1 VSTNSVSLPQAVH
14 FGDGLAYMVRTEQT
28 GARMTTLAAM
38 IDDFGYLDD
47 WEDRMRYVIELG
59 KALPDLPDAEKTPE
73 NKVQGCASQ
82 VWLSVSADNGADP
95 IMTFRGDSDAFIVR
109 GLVAIVLEAYS
120 GKKASEVVAFDA
132 LDLFKQIG
140 LLEHLT
146 AQRANGLRSMIQRIR
161 EEAARR
167 LV

>member
-1 VSTNSVSLPQAVH
+1 MA
-14 FGDGLAYMVRTEQT
+14 
-28 GARMTTLAAM
+28 TLNEM
-38 IDDFGYLDD
+38 IDDFGFLDD

-59 KALPDLPDAEKTPE
+59 KALPDLPDADKTAE

-82 VWLSVSADNGADP
+82 VWLSVTSGDGADP
-95 IMTFRGDSDAFIVR
+95 VMHFRGDSDAFIVR

-120 GKKASEVVAFDA
+120 DKKASDVVAFDA

>member
-1 VSTNSVSLPQAVH
+1 MA
-14 FGDGLAYMVRTEQT
+14 
-28 GARMTTLAAM
+28 TLNEM
-38 IDDFGYLDD
+38 IDDFGFLDD

-59 KALPDLPDAEKTPE
+59 KALPDLPDSEKSAE

-82 VWLSVSADNGADP
+82 VWLSVSAGDGADP
-95 IMTFRGDSDAFIVR
+95 EMTFRGDSDAFIVR
-109 GLVAIVLEAYS
+109 GLVAIVLAAYS

-167 LV
+167 IV

>member
-1 VSTNSVSLPQAVH
+1 
-14 FGDGLAYMVRTEQT
+14 
-28 GARMTTLAAM
+28 MTTLDQM
-38 IDDFGYLDD
+38 IDDFGFLED

-59 KALPDLPDAEKTPE
+59 KALPDLPDAEKTSE

-82 VWLSVSADNGADP
+82 VWLSVSAGKGPDP
-95 IMTFRGDSDAFIVR
+95 VMTFAGDSDAFIVR
-109 GLVAIVLEAYS
+109 GLVAIVLQAYS
-120 GKKASEVVAFDA
+120 GKKASEVVQFDA
-132 LDLFKQIG
+132 LELFRQLG

-167 LV
+167 MA

>member
-1 VSTNSVSLPQAVH
+1 MA
-14 FGDGLAYMVRTEQT
+14 
-28 GARMTTLAAM
+28 TLNEM
-38 IDDFGYLDD
+38 IDDFGFLED

-59 KALPDLPDAEKTPE
+59 KALPDLPDADKTAE

-82 VWLSVSADNGADP
+82 VWLSVTSGDGTDP
-95 IMTFRGDSDAFIVR
+95 VMTFRGDSDAFIVR

-120 GKKASEVVAFDA
+120 GKQASEVVAFDA

>member
-1 VSTNSVSLPQAVH
+1 MA
-14 FGDGLAYMVRTEQT
+14 
-28 GARMTTLAAM
+28 TLNEM
-38 IDDFGYLDD
+38 IDDFGFLED

-59 KALPDLPDAEKTPE
+59 KALPDLPDADKTTE

-82 VWLSVSADNGADP
+82 VWLSVSSGEGADP
-95 IMTFRGDSDAFIVR
+95 VMHFRGDSDAFIVR

-120 GKKASEVVAFDA
+120 EKKASDVVAFDA

>member
-1 VSTNSVSLPQAVH
+1 MA
-14 FGDGLAYMVRTEQT
+14 
-28 GARMTTLAAM
+28 TLNEM
-38 IDDFGYLDD
+38 IDDFGFLED

-59 KALPDLPDAEKTPE
+59 KALPDLPDSEKTAD

-82 VWLSVSADNGADP
+82 VWLSVSAGDGTDP
-95 IMTFRGDSDAFIVR
+95 EMHFRGDSDAFIVR
-109 GLVAIVLEAYS
+109 GLVAIVLAAYS
-120 GKKASEVVAFDA
+120 GKKASDVVAFDA
-132 LDLFKQIG
+132 LDLFKQLG

>member
-1 VSTNSVSLPQAVH
+1 MA
-14 FGDGLAYMVRTEQT
+14 
-28 GARMTTLAAM
+28 TLNEM
-38 IDDFGYLDD
+38 IDDFGFLED

-59 KALPDLPDAEKTPE
+59 KALPDLPNADKTAE

-82 VWLSVSADNGADP
+82 VWLSVSSGEGADP
-95 IMTFRGDSDAFIVR
+95 VMYFRGDSDAFIVR

-120 GKKASEVVAFDA
+120 DKKASDVVAFDA

>member
-1 VSTNSVSLPQAVH
+1 MA
-14 FGDGLAYMVRTEQT
+14 
-28 GARMTTLAAM
+28 TLNEM
-38 IDDFGYLDD
+38 IDDFGFLED

-59 KALPDLPDAEKTPE
+59 KALPDLPDSEKSSE

-82 VWLSVSADNGADP
+82 VWLSVSAGDGADP
-95 IMTFRGDSDAFIVR
+95 EMRFRGDSDAFIVR
-109 GLVAIVLEAYS
+109 GLVAIVLAAYS
-120 GKKASEVVAFDA
+120 GKKASDVVAFDA
-132 LDLFKQIG
+132 LDLFKQLG

>member
-1 VSTNSVSLPQAVH
+1 MA
-14 FGDGLAYMVRTEQT
+14 
-28 GARMTTLAAM
+28 TLNEM
-38 IDDFGYLDD
+38 IDDFGFLDD

-59 KALPDLPDAEKTPE
+59 KALPDLPDAEKSAE

-82 VWLSVSADNGADP
+82 VWLSVTSDDGPDP
-95 IMTFRGDSDAFIVR
+95 VMTFRGDSDAFIVR

-120 GKKASEVVAFDA
+120 GKRASEVVAFDA
-132 LDLFKQIG
+132 LDLFKQLG

-167 LV
+167 MV

>member
-1 VSTNSVSLPQAVH
+1 MA
-14 FGDGLAYMVRTEQT
+14 
-28 GARMTTLAAM
+28 TLNEM
-38 IDDFGYLDD
+38 IDDFGFLDD

-59 KALPDLPDAEKTPE
+59 KALPDLPDADKTAE

-82 VWLSVSADNGADP
+82 VWLSVSSGEGADP
-95 IMTFRGDSDAFIVR
+95 VMHFRGDSDAFIVR

-120 GKKASEVVAFDA
+120 EKKASDVVAFDA

>member
-1 VSTNSVSLPQAVH
+1 MA
-14 FGDGLAYMVRTEQT
+14 
-28 GARMTTLAAM
+28 TLNEM
-38 IDDFGYLDD
+38 IDDFGFLED

-59 KALPDLPDAEKTPE
+59 KALPDLPDSEKTAD

-82 VWLSVSADNGADP
+82 VWLSVSAGDGGDP
-95 IMTFRGDSDAFIVR
+95 EMRFRGDSDAFIVR
-109 GLVAIVLEAYS
+109 GLVAIVLAAYS
-120 GKKASEVVAFDA
+120 GKKASDVVAFDA
-132 LDLFKQIG
+132 LDLFKQLG

>member
-1 VSTNSVSLPQAVH
+1 
-14 FGDGLAYMVRTEQT
+14 
-28 GARMTTLAAM
+28 M
-38 IDDFGYLDD
+38 IDDFGFLDE

-59 KALPDLPDAEKTPE
+59 KALPDLPDDEKTAG

-82 VWLSVSADNGADP
+82 VWLSVSAGNGADP
-95 IMTFRGDSDAFIVR
+95 DMMFRGDSDAFIVR
-109 GLVAIVLEAYS
+109 GLVAIVLAAYS

-132 LDLFKQIG
+132 LDLFKQLG

-167 LV
+167 LL

>member
-1 VSTNSVSLPQAVH
+1 MANLN
-14 FGDGLAYMVRTEQT
+14 E
-28 GARMTTLAAM
+28 M
-38 IDDFGYLDD
+38 IDDFGFLDD

-59 KALPDLPDAEKTPE
+59 KALPDLPDSEKSAE

-82 VWLSVSADNGADP
+82 VWLSVSSSDGADP
-95 IMTFRGDSDAFIVR
+95 NMTFRGDSDAFIVR
-109 GLVAIVLEAYS
+109 GLVAIVLAAYS
-120 GKKASEVVAFDA
+120 GKKASDVVSFDA
-132 LDLFKQIG
+132 LDLFKQLG

>member
-1 VSTNSVSLPQAVH
+1 
-14 FGDGLAYMVRTEQT
+14 
-28 GARMTTLAAM
+28 MTTLEQM
-38 IDDFGYLDD
+38 IDDFAFLDD
-47 WEDRMRYVIELG
+47 WEDRMRFVIELG
-59 KALPDLPDAEKTPE
+59 KALPDLPDDDKTAD

-82 VWLSVSADNGADP
+82 VWLATSSGDGADP
-95 IMTFRGDSDAFIVR
+95 LMSFRGDSDAFIVR
-109 GLVAIVLEAYS
+109 GLVAIVLAAYS
-120 GKKASEVVAFDA
+120 GKQASKVVAFDA
-132 LDLFKQIG
+132 IDLFKQLG

>member
-1 VSTNSVSLPQAVH
+1 
-14 FGDGLAYMVRTEQT
+14 
-28 GARMTTLAAM
+28 MTTLDQM
-38 IDDFGYLDD
+38 IDDFGFLED

-59 KALPDLPDAEKTPE
+59 KALPDLPGAEKTAE

-82 VWLSVSADNGADP
+82 VWLSVSAGEGADP
-95 IMTFRGDSDAFIVR
+95 VMTFAGDSDAFIVR
-109 GLVAIVLEAYS
+109 GLVAIVLQAYS

-132 LDLFKQIG
+132 LDLFRQLG

-167 LV
+167 MA

>member
-1 VSTNSVSLPQAVH
+1 
-14 FGDGLAYMVRTEQT
+14 
-28 GARMTTLAAM
+28 MTTLSAM
-38 IDDFGYLDD
+38 IDDFGFLDD

-59 KALPDLPDAEKTPE
+59 KALPDLAEADKTAE

-82 VWLSVSADNGADP
+82 VWLSVSAADGADP
-95 IMTFRGDSDAFIVR
+95 VMTFRGDSDAFIVR

>member
-1 VSTNSVSLPQAVH
+1 MANLN
-14 FGDGLAYMVRTEQT
+14 E
-28 GARMTTLAAM
+28 M
-38 IDDFGYLDD
+38 IDDFGFLDD

-59 KALPDLPDAEKTPE
+59 KALPDLPDSEKSAE

-82 VWLSVSADNGADP
+82 VWLSVSSSDGSDP
-95 IMTFRGDSDAFIVR
+95 DMTFRGDSDAFIVR
-109 GLVAIVLEAYS
+109 GLVAIVLAAYS
-120 GKKASEVVAFDA
+120 GKKASDVVSFDA
-132 LDLFKQIG
+132 LDLFKQLG

>member
-1 VSTNSVSLPQAVH
+1 MA
-14 FGDGLAYMVRTEQT
+14 
-28 GARMTTLAAM
+28 TLNEM
-38 IDDFGYLDD
+38 IDDFGFLED

-59 KALPDLPDAEKTPE
+59 KALPDLPDAEKTAE

-82 VWLSVSADNGADP
+82 VWLSVSSGEGADP
-95 IMTFRGDSDAFIVR
+95 VMHFRGDSDAFIVR

-120 GKKASEVVAFDA
+120 DKKASDVVAFDA

>member
-1 VSTNSVSLPQAVH
+1 MA
-14 FGDGLAYMVRTEQT
+14 
-28 GARMTTLAAM
+28 TLNEM
-38 IDDFGYLDD
+38 IDDFGFLDD

-59 KALPDLPDAEKTPE
+59 KALPDLPDADKTAE

-82 VWLSVSADNGADP
+82 VWLSVSSGEGADP
-95 IMTFRGDSDAFIVR
+95 VMHFRGDSDAFIVR

-120 GKKASEVVAFDA
+120 DKKASDVVAFDA

>member
-1 VSTNSVSLPQAVH
+1 MANLN
-14 FGDGLAYMVRTEQT
+14 E
-28 GARMTTLAAM
+28 M
-38 IDDFGYLDD
+38 IDNFGFLDD

-59 KALPDLPDAEKTPE
+59 KALPDLPDSEKSAE

-82 VWLSVSADNGADP
+82 VWLSVSSSDGADP
-95 IMTFRGDSDAFIVR
+95 EMTFRGDSDAFIVR
-109 GLVAIVLEAYS
+109 GLVAIVLAAYS
-120 GKKASEVVAFDA
+120 GKKASDVVSFDA
-132 LDLFKQIG
+132 LDLFKQLG

>member
-1 VSTNSVSLPQAVH
+1 MRLSSSEAVH
-14 FGDGLAYMVRTEQT
+14 FQAALAYMGRTEQM
-28 GARMTTLAAM
+28 GARMTTLSQM
-38 IDDFGYLDD
+38 IDDFGFLDD

-59 KALPDLPDAEKTPE
+59 KALPDLPDTEKTAE

-82 VWLSVSADNGADP
+82 VWLSVSAGEGSDP
-95 IMTFRGDSDAFIVR
+95 VMTFRGDSDAFIVR

-120 GKKASEVVAFDA
+120 GRKASEVVAFDA

>member
-1 VSTNSVSLPQAVH
+1 
-14 FGDGLAYMVRTEQT
+14 
-28 GARMTTLAAM
+28 M

-59 KALPDLPDAEKTPE
+59 KALPDLPDAEKTAE

-82 VWLSVSADNGADP
+82 VWLSVSGGDGADP
-95 IMTFRGDSDAFIVR
+95 DMMFRGDSDAFIVR
-109 GLVAIVLEAYS
+109 GLVAIVLAAYS
-120 GKKASEVVAFDA
+120 GKKASDVVAFDA
-132 LDLFKQIG
+132 LDLFKQLG

>member
-1 VSTNSVSLPQAVH
+1 
-14 FGDGLAYMVRTEQT
+14 
-28 GARMTTLAAM
+28 MTTLAAM
-38 IDDFGYLDD
+38 IDDFGFLDD

-82 VWLSVSADNGADP
+82 VWLSVFAGDGTDP
-95 IMTFRGDSDAFIVR
+95 VMTFRGDSDAFIVR

-120 GKKASEVVAFDA
+120 GRQASAVVDFDA

-161 EEAARR
+161 EEAARK

>member
-1 VSTNSVSLPQAVH
+1 MA
-14 FGDGLAYMVRTEQT
+14 
-28 GARMTTLAAM
+28 TLNEM
-38 IDDFGYLDD
+38 IDDFGFLDD

-59 KALPDLPDAEKTPE
+59 KALPDLPDSEKTAD

-82 VWLSVSADNGADP
+82 VWLSVSAGEGTDP
-95 IMTFRGDSDAFIVR
+95 PMTFRGDSDAFIVR
-109 GLVAIVLEAYS
+109 GLVAIVLAAYS
-120 GKKASEVVAFDA
+120 GKKASDVVSFDA
-132 LDLFKQIG
+132 LDLFKQLG

-167 LV
+167 MV

>member
-1 VSTNSVSLPQAVH
+1 MA
-14 FGDGLAYMVRTEQT
+14 
-28 GARMTTLAAM
+28 TLNEM
-38 IDDFGYLDD
+38 IDDFGFLED

-59 KALPDLPDAEKTPE
+59 KALPDLPDADKTAE

-82 VWLSVSADNGADP
+82 VWLSVSSGDGADP
-95 IMTFRGDSDAFIVR
+95 VMHFRGDSDAFIVR

-120 GKKASEVVAFDA
+120 EKKASDVVAFDA

>member
-1 VSTNSVSLPQAVH
+1 
-14 FGDGLAYMVRTEQT
+14 
-28 GARMTTLAAM
+28 MTTLDAM
-38 IDDFGYLDD
+38 IDDFGFLED

-59 KALPDLPDAEKTPE
+59 KALPDLPEAEKTSE

-82 VWLSVSADNGADP
+82 VWLSVSAGEGPDP
-95 IMTFRGDSDAFIVR
+95 VMTFAGDSDAFIVR
-109 GLVAIVLEAYS
+109 GLVAIVLQAYS

-132 LDLFKQIG
+132 LDLFRQLG

-167 LV
+167 MA

>member
-1 VSTNSVSLPQAVH
+1 MA
-14 FGDGLAYMVRTEQT
+14 
-28 GARMTTLAAM
+28 TLNEM
-38 IDDFGYLDD
+38 IDNFGFLED

-59 KALPDLPDAEKTPE
+59 KALTDLPDTEKTAD

-82 VWLSVSADNGADP
+82 VWLSVTSGDGTDP
-95 IMTFRGDSDAFIVR
+95 VMTFRGDSDAFIVR

-120 GKKASEVVAFDA
+120 GKRASEVVAFDA
-132 LDLFKQIG
+132 LDLFKQLG

-167 LV
+167 LA

>member
-1 VSTNSVSLPQAVH
+1 MA
-14 FGDGLAYMVRTEQT
+14 
-28 GARMTTLAAM
+28 TLNEM
-38 IDDFGYLDD
+38 IDDFGFLED

-59 KALPDLPDAEKTPE
+59 KALPDLPDAEKTAE

-82 VWLSVSADNGADP
+82 VWLSVSSGEGADP
-95 IMTFRGDSDAFIVR
+95 VMHFRGDSDAFIVR

-120 GKKASEVVAFDA
+120 EKKASDVVAFDA